1 MDPDFFIV
9 LILKIF
15 LLNLNILP
23 FVSFDYIM
31 KWCTNV
37 HYFKNVS
44 YNHGKIRLKG
54 IFLEKRINLD
64 LIDMRAKERASLI
77 YTYYL
82 YSLAKIISLKKAWN
96 DLEYM

>member
-1 MDPDFFIV
+1 MDPYFFIV
-9 LILKIF
+9 WVLEIF
-15 LLNLNILP
+15 SLDLNVLP
-23 FVSFDYIM
+23 FVTFDYIM
-31 KWCTNV
+31 KWCINV

-44 YNHGKIRLKG
+44 YSHGKIRLKG
-54 IFLEKRINLD
+54 IFLGKRINLD

-82 YSLAKIISLKKAWN
+82 YSLARIISLKKAWN